1 MGCLKCHVL
10 GRMLPGPAKTTDD
23 FVQVYR
29 LDGVRGEGDQA
40 VAFLNGT
47 PYPVGSVI
55 DGFKLVSATNKV
67 YEDTG
72 DVETKAVVEGPN
84 AKGETE
90 RVLLVAASA
99 PNLDL
104 THQRLRREWVRNWM
118 LEPGWI
124 TPGTK
129 MPQNFPKG
137 VSPFE
142 GDPKYPGTGADH
154 IGLIVDYLYDAGAK
168 SARAPLPKVPAAAA
182 KEEFEEAEEFED

>member
-1 MGCLKCHVL
+1 
-10 GRMLPGPAKTTDD
+10 MLPGPAKTTDD
-23 FVQVYR
+23 FVQMYR

-40 VAFLNGT
+40 VAMLNGT

-55 DGFKLVSATNKV
+55 DGLKLVSATNKY

-72 DVETKAVVEGPN
+72 DVDTKAVVEGPN

-99 PNLDL
+99 PNLIL

-129 MPQNFPKG
+129 MPQNFAHG
-137 VSPFE
+137 QSPFA
-142 GDPKYPGTGADH
+142 GVPKYPGSGADH
-154 IGLIVDYLYDAGAK
+154 IDLLVDYLYDAGVRN
-168 SARAPLPKVPAAAA
+168 ARAPLPKIPAAAA
-182 KEEFEEAEEFED
+182 KEEFEEAEEFEE